1 MVYKQYLTLTRA
13 EESFAK
19 QKSRIQWLQLGDQC
33 TSFFFKYVNNLIN
46 KSKITSLVLEDGTVT
61 QDIGL
66 IKATFVNSYVKLLGT
81 PHISPHLGSSRIQ
94 QLINKK
100 LSPEQSLTMISVVT
114 NLEIKETFQS
124 LNPNKAPGPDGY
136 NSCFS

>member
-1 MVYKQYLTLTRA
+1 M
-13 EESFAK
+13 
-19 QKSRIQWLQLGDQC
+19 GDQC
-33 TSFFFKYVNNLIN
+33 TSFFFKYVNNLRN
-46 KSKITSLVLEDGTVT
+46 KSKITSLVLEDGTIT